1 MREYLLEKQP
11 IIASTFINA
20 ISKDRLSHAY
30 LLKGEPGS
38 PLKEIAIYLAQSLVC
53 DDPQPLACEN
63 CWNCLRIADG
73 NYADFTLIDG
83 AQSAIKKEAIQI
95 LEHNFD
101 KTSIEVKGKLIYV
114 IHLVENMTD
123 EAVNSLLKFL
133 EEPGKDV
140 YAFLTTEN
148 DARVLPTI
156 ISRTQVLN
164 VRLQPRKDVINEAM
178 SQGIPQEDAEL
189 LSYFYNDANLIQK
202 HLLDEQYLDTKTL
215 LIALLEALASDAN
228 KAVFVI
234 QNQVSPS
241 LKSKESVRMFLDL
254 LNDALLSA
262 INLATNNP
270 YVLAS
275 YDKILTPLATR
286 LSRAEKLVIE
296 IMKLRSEIDLNLN
309 LSLVFDHLA
318 YLFFKEFESL

>member
-1 MREYLLEKQP
+1 MREYLLNKQP
-11 IIASTFINA
+11 MIAATFINA
-20 ISKDRLSHAY
+20 LKRDRLSHAY
-30 LLKGEPGS
+30 LLKGEAGA

-53 DDPQPLACEN
+53 DNPQPLACEN

-83 AQSAIKKEAIQI
+83 AQSAIKKEAIQS

-101 KTSIEVKGKLIYV
+101 KTAIEPKGILIYV

-164 VRLQPRKDVINEAM
+164 VRLQPRKNVIEEAIA
-178 SQGIPQEDAEL
+178 QGVPAEDAEL
-189 LSYFYNDANLIQK
+189 LSYFYNDGQLIQN
-202 HLLDEQYLDTKTL
+202 HLLDTSYIDTKTL
-215 LIALLEALASDAN
+215 LLALLEALSSDSK
-228 KAVFVI
+228 KAVFII
-234 QNQVSPS
+234 QNQISTS
-241 LKSKESVRMFLDL
+241 LRTKESVRTFLDL
-254 LNDALLSA
+254 LIDALMSA
-262 INLATNNP
+262 INLASNIP
-270 YVLAS
+270 FVLAS
-275 YDKILTPLATR
+275 YDKILSPLANH
-286 LSRAEKLVIE
+286 LSQLEKLVVE

-309 LSLVFDHLA
+309 ISLVFDHLA
-318 YLFFKEFESL
+318 YLFFKESE